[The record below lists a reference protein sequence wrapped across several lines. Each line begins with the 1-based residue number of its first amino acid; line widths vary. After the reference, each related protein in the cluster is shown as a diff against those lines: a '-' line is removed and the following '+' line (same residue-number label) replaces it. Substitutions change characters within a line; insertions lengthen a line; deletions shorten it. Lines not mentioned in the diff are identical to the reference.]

1 MEWRL
6 PRAPH
11 PGTPILSTPHATSSH
26 RHDMADGLSPSPP
39 LPRGGGREAPGTQSV
54 QPEFMAKVGPQVGGS
69 GRDIHIL
76 HGKGNMGALHQTHW
90 QQPSEVGVP
99 ISPTVQIWKLGPREV
114 NQPAKVAQLVS
125 CGFKARV
132 YTLDHC
138 ACRQMNQSEL
148 HSSMQ
153 IKGGLVGLT
162 T

>member
-1 MEWRL
+1 
-6 PRAPH
+6 
-11 PGTPILSTPHATSSH
+11 
-26 RHDMADGLSPSPP
+26 
-39 LPRGGGREAPGTQSV
+39 
-54 QPEFMAKVGPQVGGS
+54 MAKVGPQVGGS

-90 QQPSEVGVP
+90 QQPSAVGVL

-114 NQPAKVAQLVS
+114 NQLAKVAQLVS

-138 ACRQMNQSEL
+138 ACRQMNQCEL
-148 HSSMQ
+148 HLSMQ
-153 IKGGLVGLT
+153 IKGSLVGLT